1 MENKKLFT
9 TVATG
14 IALIGVAGNTTVQ
27 ADEIKPVETT
37 EAVAPE
43 TVENKEVTE
52 AQVATAQ
59 VSYNQ
64 AEKEVASQQ
73 SVVEDAKQVV
83 AEKTTVTENAKAT
96 YDEAESKAKEATP
109 ENVAKAEK
117 TIADTAKEVETKET
131 AIKTAKGEVTK
142 AENEVAGQKPNVAK
156 AQEKVGEAQAD
167 VKTAQADVDTAQKT
181 LDGTGAK
188 EVVAKAE
195 ATKAKQDNDQKKVD
209 EAKVNLDNAKKA
221 DATRQKAI
229 DKATKEATIKEAEV
243 KKAVTALDDANYKM
257 QKAGEVLATKT
268 GEYTDAKND
277 YDSLINFTVPTKY
290 VEALKKYADYNAS
303 EAEREKAEN
312 DLKAMNAEMS
322 SLNQFKS
329 NPKDNGVVMTIG
341 EFTNEQKDELTFF
354 ANDILNQIRKAF
366 GTKETVITKGAKTF
380 ANDVAQ
386 GYTKDNWGWDS
397 VTSKGHDVPAI
408 IDASKKH
415 GLYEGQYYE
424 NLFTLYGGRKTLT
437 MNRAKELVFD
447 AFQNYLFNGDEW
459 LHAKSVSGVDNEDNE
474 NQYMGVEISSQNK
487 ATSVHLLTVP
497 EGHIKSGSTFDK
509 TIERNPKTKEQ
520 IVSRYNTTKGAY
532 ETAKADYTTAQSVVE
547 TEKANKATAELDF
560 TKATNE
566 LAIKQAIKEQTP
578 EAQAKLDK
586 AQEELV
592 ESIAENKKAQEAVE
606 NLNADILVK
615 KSVLE
620 NAKKVL
626 AEKTQKL
633 TTKQAELK
641 AEQDKLAE
649 LEGVLAT
656 AKANLEKAESELVAT
671 NQKLVEAKAHYQA
684 LVDAPVKL
692 DEAKKAYEKA
702 QKELD
707 EAQKVVEV
715 AQAKLQE
722 LVAIRDEKKATFE
735 SLKTQYEAQEE
746 AKRQVELERKRV
758 EIAKQGL
765 ASVPVFSQEGKIID
779 LVPEVKATP
788 VALSVGE
795 KFVDEMVD
803 TSYQA
808 PTTLPQTGTQGN
820 AFALVGFSLIAMLG
834 LGFKK
839 KEGN

>member
-1 MENKKLFT
+1 MENKKLFI
-9 TVATG
+9 TVASG
-14 IALIGVAGNTTVQ
+14 IVAFGVAGNTTVK
-27 ADEIKPVETT
+27 ADEIKPVEST
-37 EAVAPE
+37 EAVVPE

-64 AEKEVASQQ
+64 AEKEVANQQ
-73 SVVEDAKQVV
+73 NVVEKAEQVV
-83 AEKTTVTENAKAT
+83 AEKTTATENAKAA
-96 YDEAESKAKEATP
+96 YEEAESKAKEATP

-117 TIADTAKEVETKET
+117 TIADTEKEVETKET
-131 AIKTAKGEVTK
+131 AIKTAKEEVVK

-167 VKTAQADVDTAQKT
+167 VNAAQADVNTAQKA
-181 LDGTGAK
+181 LDGTGVK

-195 ATKAKQDNDQKKVD
+195 ATKAQQEKDQKKVD

-221 DATRQKAI
+221 DATRQEAI
-229 DKATKEATIKEAEV
+229 NKATKEVATKEAEL
-243 KKAVTALDDANYKM
+243 KKAVTALDDANSKM

-268 GEYTDAKND
+268 SEYTDAKND
-277 YDSLINFTVPTKY
+277 YESLVNFTVPTKY
-290 VEALKKYADYNAS
+290 VEALKKYADYNLS
-303 EAEREKAEN
+303 KEEREQAKKE
-312 DLKAMNAEMS
+312 LEAMNEEMS

-329 NPKDNGVVMTIG
+329 NPKDNEIVMTIG

-366 GTKETVITKGAKTF
+366 GTKEAVITKGAKTF
-380 ANDVAQ
+380 ANDVAK
-386 GYTKDNWGWDS
+386 GYTNDNWGWDN
-397 VTSKGHDVPAI
+397 VVEKGHDEPAI
-408 IDASKKH
+408 IDASKKY

-424 NLFTLYGGRKTLT
+424 NLFTLYGSRKTLT
-437 MNRAKELVFD
+437 MNSAKELVFE
-447 AFQNYLFNGDEW
+447 AFQNYLFNGQEW
-459 LHAKSVSGVDNEDNE
+459 LHAKSVSGVDKEEDGV
-474 NQYMGVEISSQNK
+474 QYMGIEISSRDN

-497 EGHIKSGSTFDK
+497 DGYIKSGSTFDK
-509 TIERNPKTKEQ
+509 TIECNPKTKEQ

-532 ETAKADYTTAQSVVE
+532 ETAKSDYTKAQTVVE
-547 TEKANKATAELDF
+547 TAKATKATADIELS
-560 TKATNE
+560 KATNE
-566 LAIKQAIKEQTP
+566 LAIKQAIKQQTP
-578 EAQAKLDK
+578 EAQAKFDK
-586 AQEELV
+586 AQAELV
-592 ESIAENKKAQEAVE
+592 KSTAENTKAQKAVE
-606 NLNADILVK
+606 NLNADIQVK

-620 NAKKVL
+620 NAKNVL

-656 AKANLEKAESELVAT
+656 AKSNLEKAKSELVAT

-692 DEAKKAYEKA
+692 DEAKKAYETA
-702 QKELD
+702 QAELD
-707 EAQKVVEV
+707 EAEKALKV
-715 AQAKLQE
+715 AQSKLQE

-735 SLKTQYEAQEE
+735 SLKTQFEAQEE

-765 ASVPVFSQEGKIID
+765 ASVPVFSQKGEIID
-779 LVPEVKATP
+779 FVPEVKATP

-795 KFVDEMVD
+795 KIVDETVD

-808 PTTLPQTGTQGN
+808 PTNLPQTGTQGN
-820 AFALVGFSLIAMLG
+820 AFALVGFSLMAMLG
-834 LGFKK
+834 LGLKKK
-839 KEGN
+839 KEN

>member
-27 ADEIKPVETT
+27 ADEVKPVETT
-37 EAVAPE
+37 ETVVPE
-43 TVENKEVTE
+43 IVENKEVTE

-64 AEKEVASQQ
+64 AEKEVANQQ
-73 SVVEDAKQVV
+73 SVVEEAKQVV
-83 AEKTTVTENAKAT
+83 AEKTTVTDNAKAT
-96 YDEAESKAKEATP
+96 YEEAESKAKEATP

-117 TIADTAKEVETKET
+117 TITDTAKEVETKET

-156 AQEKVGEAQAD
+156 AQEKVGEAQAE

-221 DATRQKAI
+221 DATRQEAI
-229 DKATKEATIKEAEV
+229 DKATKEVTLKRAELG
-243 KKAVTALDDANYKM
+243 KAITALDDANNKM
-257 QKAGEVLATKT
+257 QKAGEELATKT

-277 YDSLINFTVPTKY
+277 YDSLITFTVPTKY

-303 EAEREKAEN
+303 EAEREKAKK
-312 DLKAMNAEMS
+312 DLEAMNAEMS

-329 NPKDNGVVMTIG
+329 NPKDNEVVMTIG

-366 GTKETVITKGAKTF
+366 GTKEAVITKGAKTF

-386 GYTKDNWGWDS
+386 GYTKDNWGWDK
-397 VTSKGHDVPAI
+397 VTSEGHDVPAI

-415 GLYEGQYYE
+415 GLYEGQYY
-424 NLFTLYGGRKTLT
+424 TLYGGRKTLT
-437 MNRAKELVFD
+437 MNRAKELIFD

-474 NQYMGVEISSQNK
+474 NQYMGVEISSRNN

-532 ETAKADYTTAQSVVE
+532 ETAKADYTTAQTDVE
-547 TEKANKATAELDF
+547 TAKANKATAELDF

-566 LAIKQAIKEQTP
+566 LAIKQAVKEQTP
-578 EAQAKLDK
+578 EAQAELDK

-606 NLNADILVK
+606 NLNADIQVK

-620 NAKKVL
+620 NAKNVL
-626 AEKTQKL
+626 AEKSQKL

-702 QKELD
+702 QAELD
-707 EAQKVVEV
+707 EAQKVVET
-715 AQAKLQE
+715 AQSKLQE

>member
-1 MENKKLFT
+1 MEDKKLLT

-14 IALIGVAGNTTVQ
+14 IVAFGVAGTTTVK
-27 ADEIKPVETT
+27 ADEITPVEST
-37 EAVAPE
+37 EAVVPE

-64 AEKEVASQQ
+64 AEKEVTNQQ
-73 SVVEDAKQVV
+73 TVVEKAEQVV
-83 AEKTTVTENAKAT
+83 AEKTTATENAKAT
-96 YDEAESKAKEATP
+96 YEEAESKAKEATP

-117 TIADTAKEVETKET
+117 TIADTEKEVETKET
-131 AIKTAKGEVTK
+131 AIKTAKEEVVK

-156 AQEKVGEAQAD
+156 AQEKVGEAQSD
-167 VKTAQADVDTAQKT
+167 VNTAQKA
-181 LDGTGAK
+181 LDGTGVK

-195 ATKAKQDNDQKKVD
+195 ATKAQQEKDQKKVD
-209 EAKVNLDNAKKA
+209 EAKANLDNAKKA
-221 DATRQKAI
+221 DATRQEAI
-229 DKATKEATIKEAEV
+229 DKATKEVATKEAEV
-243 KKAVTALDDANYKM
+243 KKAVTALDDANSKM
-257 QKAGEVLATKT
+257 QTAGDVLATKT
-268 GEYTDAKND
+268 SEYTDAKND
-277 YDSLINFTVPTKY
+277 YESLIDFTVPTKY

-329 NPKDNGVVMTIG
+329 NPKDNEAVMTVG

-366 GTKETVITKGAKTF
+366 GTKEAVITKGAKAF
-380 ANDVAQ
+380 ANDVAK
-386 GYTKDNWGWDS
+386 GYINDNWGWDN
-397 VTSKGHDVPAI
+397 VVKEGHDVPAI
-408 IDASKKH
+408 VSASKKY

-424 NLFTLYGGRKTLT
+424 NLHTLYGSRKTIT
-437 MNRAKELVFD
+437 MNRAKELIFD
-447 AFQNYLFNGDEW
+447 AFQNYLFNGYEW
-459 LHAKSVSGVDNEDNE
+459 LHAKSVSGVDNEDND
-474 NQYMGVEISSQNK
+474 NQYMGIEITSRDN

-497 EGHIKSGSTFDK
+497 EGYIKSGSTFDK

-532 ETAKADYTTAQSVVE
+532 ETAKADYTKAQTVLETA
-547 TEKANKATAELDF
+547 KATKATADIELS
-560 TKATNE
+560 KATNE
-566 LAIKQAIKEQTP
+566 LAIKQAIKQQTP
-578 EAQAKLDK
+578 EAQAKFDNAQAELAKSTAENTK
-586 AQEELV
+586 AQ
-592 ESIAENKKAQEAVE
+592 KAVE

-649 LEGVLAT
+649 VEGVLAT
-656 AKANLEKAESELVAT
+656 AKANLEKAKSELAAT

-692 DEAKKAYEKA
+692 DEAKKAYETA
-702 QKELD
+702 QAELD
-707 EAQKVVEV
+707 EAEKALKV
-715 AQAKLQE
+715 AQSKLQE
-722 LVAIRDEKKATFE
+722 LVAIRDKKKATFE
-735 SLKTQYEAQEE
+735 SLKTQFEAQEE

-765 ASVPVFSQEGKIID
+765 ASVPVFSQKGEIID
-779 LVPEVKATP
+779 FVPEVKATP
-788 VALSVGE
+788 VALSGGE
-795 KFVDEMVD
+795 KIVDEMVD

-808 PTTLPQTGTQGN
+808 PTNLPQTGTQGN
-820 AFALVGFSLIAMLG
+820 AFALVGFSLMAMLG
-834 LGFKK
+834 LGLKK
-839 KEGN
+839 KEEN

>member
-14 IALIGVAGNTTVQ
+14 IALIGVAGKTTVQ
-27 ADEIKPVETT
+27 ADEIKPAETT
-37 EAVAPE
+37 EVVVTDKAGS
-43 TVENKEVTE
+43 TEVTE
-52 AQVATAQ
+52 PQVATAQ

-64 AEKEVASQQ
+64 AEKEVANQQ
-73 SVVEDAKQVV
+73 AVVEDAKQVV
-83 AEKTTVTENAKAT
+83 AEKTTETANAQAI
-96 YDEAESKAKEATP
+96 YEEAESKAKEATP

-117 TIADTAKEVETKET
+117 TIADTEKEVEAKET
-131 AIKTAKGEVTK
+131 AITTAKNEVAK

-156 AQEKVGEAQAD
+156 AQEKVGEAQTD
-167 VKTAQADVDTAQKT
+167 VKTAQADVNTAQKA

-195 ATKAKQDNDQKKVD
+195 ATKAQQDKDQKKVD
-209 EAKVNLDNAKKA
+209 DAKANLDNAKKA
-221 DATRQKAI
+221 DATRQEAI
-229 DKATKEATIKEAEV
+229 NKATKEVASKQAELKTAT
-243 KKAVTALDDANYKM
+243 TALENATNKM
-257 QKAGEVLATKT
+257 QKASEALTTKT

-277 YDSLINFTVPTKY
+277 YDSLITFTVPTKY

-303 EAEREKAEN
+303 EAERKKAEN

-329 NPKDNGVVMTIG
+329 NPKDNEVVMTIG

-354 ANDILNQIRKAF
+354 ANDLLNQIRKAF
-366 GTKETVITKGAKTF
+366 GTKEAVITKGAKTF

-386 GYTKDNWGWDS
+386 GYTKDNWGWDD
-397 VTSKGHDVPAI
+397 VVSKGHDVPAI

-437 MNRAKELVFD
+437 MNRAKELIFD

-474 NQYMGVEISSQNK
+474 NQYMGVEISSQNN

-520 IVSRYNTTKGAY
+520 IVSRYNTTKVAY
-532 ETAKADYTTAQSVVE
+532 ETAQADYKTAQTVVE
-547 TEKANKATAELDF
+547 TAKSSKSTADVELS
-560 TKATNE
+560 KATND
-566 LAIKQAIKEQTP
+566 LAIKRAIKEQTP

-586 AQEELV
+586 AQAELV
-592 ESIAENKKAQEAVE
+592 KSTAENKKAQEAVK

-626 AEKTQKL
+626 AEKSNAL

-649 LEGVLAT
+649 LEGALAT
-656 AKANLEKAESELVAT
+656 AKVNLEKAKSELVAT

-692 DEAKKAYEKA
+692 DKAKKVYEKA
-702 QKELD
+702 QAELD
-707 EAQKVVEV
+707 EAKKVVET
-715 AQAKLQE
+715 AQSKLQE

-746 AKRQVELERKRV
+746 AKRQAELERKRA

-765 ASVPVFSQEGKIID
+765 VSVPVFSHEGKIID
-779 LVPEVKATP
+779 FVPEAKATP
-788 VALSVGE
+788 VALSVGK
-795 KFVDEMVD
+795 KFVDELVD

-808 PTTLPQTGTQGN
+808 PTTLPQTGTEGDT
-820 AFALVGFSLIAMLG
+820 FALVGFSLLAMLG
-834 LGFKK
+834 LGLKK

>member
-14 IALIGVAGNTTVQ
+14 IAVIGVAGNATVK

-37 EAVAPE
+37 KAVVPE

-64 AEKEVASQQ
+64 AEKEVTNQQ
-73 SVVEDAKQVV
+73 NVVEKAEQAV
-83 AEKTTVTENAKAT
+83 AEKTTATENAKAT
-96 YDEAESKAKEATP
+96 YEGAESKAKEATP

-117 TIADTAKEVETKET
+117 AIADTEKEVETKET
-131 AIKTAKGEVTK
+131 AITTAKGEVTK
-142 AENEVAGQKPNVAK
+142 AENGVAGQKPNVAK
-156 AQEKVGEAQAD
+156 AQEKVEEAQAD
-167 VKTAQADVDTAQKT
+167 VNTAQTDVNTAQKA

-195 ATKAKQDNDQKKVD
+195 ATKAQQEKDQKKVD
-209 EAKVNLDNAKKA
+209 EAKANLENAKKA
-221 DATRQKAI
+221 DATRQEAI
-229 DKATKEATIKEAEV
+229 DKATKEVATKEAEL
-243 KKAVTALDDANYKM
+243 KKAVTALDDANNKM
-257 QKAGEVLATKT
+257 QKAGDVLATKT
-268 GEYTDAKND
+268 SEYTDVKSD
-277 YDSLINFTVPTKY
+277 YESLIDFTVPTKY

-329 NPKDNGVVMTIG
+329 NPKDNAVVMTLG

-366 GTKETVITKGAKTF
+366 GTKEAVVTKGAKAF
-380 ANDVAQ
+380 ANDVAK
-386 GYTKDNWGWDS
+386 GYINDNWGWDK
-397 VTSKGHDVPAI
+397 VVKEGHDVPAI
-408 IDASKKH
+408 VDASKKY

-424 NLFTLYGGRKTLT
+424 NLHTLYGSRKTIT
-437 MNRAKELVFD
+437 MNRAKELIFD
-447 AFQNYLFNGDEW
+447 AFQNYLFNGYEW
-459 LHAKSVSGVDNEDNE
+459 LHAKSVSGVDNEDND
-474 NQYMGVEISSQNK
+474 NQYMGIEITSRDN
-487 ATSVHLLTVP
+487 ATSVHLLTIP
-497 EGHIKSGSTFDK
+497 EGYIKSGSTFDK

-532 ETAKADYTTAQSVVE
+532 ETAKADYTEAQTVVE
-547 TEKANKATAELDF
+547 TAKATKATADNELS
-560 TKATNE
+560 KATNE
-566 LAIKQAIKEQTP
+566 LAIKQAIKQQTP
-578 EAQAKLDK
+578 EAQAKFDNAQAELAKSTAENAK
-586 AQEELV
+586 AQ
-592 ESIAENKKAQEAVE
+592 KAVE

-620 NAKKVL
+620 NAKNVL
-626 AEKTQKL
+626 TEKTQTL

-656 AKANLEKAESELVAT
+656 AKADLEKAKSELVAT

-684 LVDAPVKL
+684 LVDAPAKLAEAKKAYETAQAEL
-692 DEAKKAYEKA
+692 DEAKKA
-702 QKELD
+702 
-707 EAQKVVEV
+707 VTV
-715 AQAKLQE
+715 AQSKLQE

-735 SLKTQYEAQEE
+735 SLKTQFEAQEE

-765 ASVPVFSQEGKIID
+765 TSVPVFSQKGEIID
-779 LVPEVKATP
+779 YVPEVKASP

-795 KFVDEMVD
+795 KFVDETVD

-808 PTTLPQTGTQGN
+808 PTKLPHTGTQGN
-820 AFALVGFSLIAMLG
+820 AFALVGFSLLAMLG
-834 LGFKK
+834 LGLKK